1 MFLVVLYI
9 RETTQKDSSKVV
21 QTIHSGSILLTYHT
35 RVHGL
40 MHLLHKQFALNP
52 NPNPCIKPDN
62 PGFLKSNPGF
72 RSVTNISPV
81 SSETNTNVI
90 NIGHIDGSHHVST
103 IPFNE
108 EALVN
113 NAIHNNQTAR
123 LMTDQCTSTNND
135 ERMGNMSTKEQR
147 GNAGMKEDMRRRRR
161 NNELRS
167 SKTELCKQNIR
178 KYSKNPR
185 RAFNKCK

>member
-1 MFLVVLYI
+1 
-9 RETTQKDSSKVV
+9 
-21 QTIHSGSILLTYHT
+21 
-35 RVHGL
+35 
-40 MHLLHKQFALNP
+40 MHLLHKQFAL

-62 PGFLKSNPGF
+62 PGFLKSNPGYG
-72 RSVTNISPV
+72 SVTNISPV

-103 IPFNE
+103 VPFNE

-113 NAIHNNQTAR
+113 NVIHNNQPAR
-123 LMTDQCTSTNND
+123 LTTDQCTSTNNV

-147 GNAGMKEDMRRRRR
+147 GNADMKEDMGRRRR

-178 KYSKNPR
+178 KYSKKKR
-185 RAFNKCK
+185 ISEAGI

>member
-1 MFLVVLYI
+1 MFLVVLYV

-62 PGFLKSNPGF
+62 PGFFKSNPGF
-72 RSVTNISPV
+72 GSVTNISPV

-103 IPFNE
+103 VPFNE

-113 NAIHNNQTAR
+113 NVIHNNQPAR
-123 LMTDQCTSTNND
+123 LTTDQCTSTNND
-135 ERMGNMSTKEQR
+135 ERMGNMSTTEQR
-147 GNAGMKEDMRRRRR
+147 GNADMKEDMRRRRR
-161 NNELRS
+161 NNLLRS

-178 KYSKNPR
+178 KYSKSKR
-185 RAFNKCK
+185 ISEAGI

>member
-9 RETTQKDSSKVV
+9 RETTQKDSSKVA

-62 PGFLKSNPGF
+62 PGFLKSNPGLQ
-72 RSVTNISPV
+72 NISPV

-108 EALVN
+108 EALV
-113 NAIHNNQTAR
+113 
-123 LMTDQCTSTNND
+123 M
-135 ERMGNMSTKEQR
+135 
-147 GNAGMKEDMRRRRR
+147 
-161 NNELRS
+161 
-167 SKTELCKQNIR
+167 
-178 KYSKNPR
+178 
-185 RAFNKCK
+185 